1 VALSAPAT
9 HGSSTG
15 EGLPWTLDGGRGILG
30 LDPITGA
37 LVVWAALMGVIILFI
52 LFAAILSRWSLHR
65 INRAERRA
73 EVAEADA
80 SLSPTERARLRVEAG
95 ELIRQAAATAAAA
108 KRAQLEVVEA
118 QARALAAQQA
128 REIAWTTFDVAQKA
142 YEEALRTAAA
152 ADPSEPTD
160 AEEEGKREVSRAALA
175 AFKRGDITVDA
186 LESVFKGASGW
197 DQLHELQARE
207 IELRRSAESR
217 ARRLYDAAAA
227 AERTA
232 VKAADVAVVA
242 AHALAE
248 EAAGVAEEA
257 AELRDTLDAARQSAI
272 VASTITRKKR
282 HVPQQRAK
290 NARAVET
297 TRPGPDIAATPVD
310 ADRTQDIRAVLD
322 AMPAKGKTPLTEAA

>member
-1 VALSAPAT
+1 MALSAPAT
-9 HGSSTG
+9 PGSSSG
-15 EGLPWTLDGGRGILG
+15 GGLPWTLDGGRGILG

-37 LVVWAALMGVIILFI
+37 VALYGALIGVIVLFVF
-52 LFAAILSRWSLHR
+52 FAAVLSRWSLHR
-65 INRAERRA
+65 RNRAERRA

-128 REIAWTTFDVAQKA
+128 REVAWAAFDVAQKA
-142 YEEALRTAAA
+142 YEEALNTAAA
-152 ADPSEPTD
+152 IDPAAATD
-160 AEEEGKREVSRAALA
+160 AEEDDKREVSRAALA

-197 DQLHELQARE
+197 DELHELQARE

-217 ARRLYDAAAA
+217 ARRLYDAATA
-227 AERTA
+227 AERVA

-242 AHALAE
+242 AQALAE
-248 EAAGVAEEA
+248 EAAEVAEEA

-272 VASTITRKKR
+272 TASTVKRKKR
-282 HVPQQRAK
+282 RVPQQRTR
-290 NARAVET
+290 NTRAGLDVT
-297 TRPGPDIAATPVD
+297 VTVD
-310 ADRTQDIRAVLD
+310 SDRTQDIRAIAD
-322 AMPAKGKTPLTEAA
+322 SMPVTSKTSLTEAA

>member
-1 VALSAPAT
+1 MALSAPAT
-9 HGSSTG
+9 HGSSSG
-15 EGLPWTLDGGRGILG
+15 QGLPWTLDGGRGILG
-30 LDPITGA
+30 LDPVTGA
-37 LVVWAALMGVIILFI
+37 LVVWAALMGVIVLFI
-52 LFAAILSRWSLHR
+52 LFAAILSRWSLAR
-65 INRAERRA
+65 IDRAERRA

-80 SLSPTERARLRVEAG
+80 SLSPAERARLRVEAG

-108 KRAQLEVVEA
+108 KRAQLEVGEA

-128 REIAWTTFDVAQKA
+128 REVAWTTFDVAQKA
-142 YEEALRTAAA
+142 YEEALNAAA
-152 ADPSEPTD
+152 AATSGD
-160 AEEEGKREVSRAALA
+160 AGDEDEESKREVSRAALA

-197 DQLHELQARE
+197 DPLHELQARE

-227 AERTA
+227 AERAA

-242 AHALAE
+242 AQALAE

-272 VASTITRKKR
+272 TASTVTRKQR
-282 HVPQQRAK
+282 RVPQQRTK
-290 NARAVET
+290 NARAT
-297 TRPGPDIAATPVD
+297 DTARPGADPAATSDP
-310 ADRTQDIRAVLD
+310 DRTQDIRAVLE
-322 AMPAKGKTPLTEAA
+322 ARNASLTEAA

>member
-1 VALSAPAT
+1 MALSAPAT
-9 HGSSTG
+9 HGSPSG
-15 EGLPWTLDGGRGILG
+15 QGLPWTLDGGRGILG

-37 LVVWAALMGVIILFI
+37 LVVWAALMGVIVLFI
-52 LFAAILSRWSLHR
+52 LFAAILSRWSLAR

-80 SLSPTERARLRVEAG
+80 SLSPAERARLRVEAG

-108 KRAQLEVVEA
+108 KRARIEVVEA

-128 REIAWTTFDVAQKA
+128 REVAWATFDVAQKA
-142 YEEALRTAAA
+142 YEEALSSAAEPSA
-152 ADPSEPTD
+152 PADEDED
-160 AEEEGKREVSRAALA
+160 AKREVSRAALA

-217 ARRLYDAAAA
+217 ARRLYDAATAT
-227 AERTA
+227 ERAA

-248 EAAGVAEEA
+248 EAAEVAEEA
-257 AELRDTLDAARQSAI
+257 ADLRDTLDAARQSAI
-272 VASTITRKKR
+272 TASTVTRTKR
-282 HVPQQRAK
+282 RVPQQRPK
-290 NARAVET
+290 NARAT
-297 TRPGPDIAATPVD
+297 DTATPRPGPAVTVTPD
-310 ADRTQDIRAVLD
+310 PDRTQDIRA
-322 AMPAKGKTPLTEAA
+322 AIEAAAAAKTPLTEAA